1 MFNYLQMPVAF
12 PLILLMVEI
21 LHQLIGSPAMS
32 IPISTRFYTP
42 QVVIRISS
50 INSIVLIWNFPPLLQ
65 PLKPGIQEQT
75 ISLKNLAL
83 FQLLAIVVSSG
94 QNAEEPHPKRL
105 LDYYTRKKTNPNN
118 ESTPTMNTYSA
129 SELQKDI
136 KVHFL
141 HS

>member
-1 MFNYLQMPVAF
+1 MPVAF

-32 IPISTRFYTP
+32 IPLSTRFYTP

-75 ISLKNLAL
+75 ISLKKLSLVPAAGDCGEL
-83 FQLLAIVVSSG
+83 WAKRRRASSKTATGLL
-94 QNAEEPHPKRL
+94 
-105 LDYYTRKKTNPNN
+105 Y
-118 ESTPTMNTYSA
+118 
-129 SELQKDI
+129 
-136 KVHFL
+136 
-141 HS
+141 